1 MNSCWVAL
9 VYITLTHQILVF
21 YYPFLFISSA
31 MWSQPCDALP
41 SLSLL
46 QLWTVDEGY
55 TFDNVYV
62 GQDAEEA
69 VRLRKELWEPRYKV
83 EVRARSIV

>member
-1 MNSCWVAL
+1 
-9 VYITLTHQILVF
+9 
-21 YYPFLFISSA
+21 
-31 MWSQPCDALP
+31 MWSQPCDTLP

-62 GQDAEEA
+62 GQDVEEA
-69 VRLRKELWEPRYKV
+69 ARLRKELWEPRYKV
-83 EVRARSIV
+83 EVSARSIV